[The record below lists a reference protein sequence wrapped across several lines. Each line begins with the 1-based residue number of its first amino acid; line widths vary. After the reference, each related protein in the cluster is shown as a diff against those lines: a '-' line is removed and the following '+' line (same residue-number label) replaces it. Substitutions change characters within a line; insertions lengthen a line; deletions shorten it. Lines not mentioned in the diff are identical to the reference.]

1 MFAATTLPKETPKL
15 WEIVTAFAKKDTL
28 TESGLTPE
36 KARTLFENLQYMEAD
51 SLHSNEQLLSEL
63 HSFVGPKGVSLGIV
77 LISPSQTCKLC
88 GSSLMVKADRPSRV
102 TVYTDTIGTTEGT
115 HYRKICKK
123 YKSGCPFVQHYG
135 HYSTGGTNIYFS
147 EDWESLPYFISTRE
161 TAVQMSL
168 LQQLDAEILIG
179 QLSYKQRAEIYNYK
193 HGHDKATKKI
203 RSKAETESKEP
214 QYHLTNVFLLQDSEH
229 HSVTKFITYYTE
241 LSVIW
246 AYP

>member
-15 WEIVTAFAKKDTL
+15 WEIVAAFAKKDAL

-36 KARTLFENLQYMEAD
+36 KAKTLFENLQYMDAD
-51 SLHSNEQLLSEL
+51 SLHPDEQLLIEL
-63 HSFVGPKGVSLGIV
+63 HSFVGIV
-77 LISPSQTCKLC
+77 LISPSRTCKLC

-102 TVYTDTIGTTEGT
+102 TVYTDTMGTTEGT

-193 HGHDKATKKI
+193 HGHNKATKKI
-203 RSKAETESKEP
+203 RSKAETESQEP
-214 QYHLTNVFLLQDSEH
+214 Q
-229 HSVTKFITYYTE
+229 
-241 LSVIW
+241 
-246 AYP
+246 

>member
-1 MFAATTLPKETPKL
+1 MGNCHSICEERYSNREWFDT
-15 WEIVTAFAKKDTL
+15 WESQD
-28 TESGLTPE
+28 S
-36 KARTLFENLQYMEAD
+36 ENLQYMEAD

-123 YKSGCPFVQHYG
+123 YKSWCPFVQHYG

-179 QLSYKQRAEIYNYK
+179 QLSYKELRF
-193 HGHDKATKKI
+193 T
-203 RSKAETESKEP
+203 
-214 QYHLTNVFLLQDSEH
+214 
-229 HSVTKFITYYTE
+229 ITSMAMIKRPTR
-241 LSVIW
+241 
-246 AYP
+246 